1 MWVGVGHVGPHL
13 GLEHFANSRWST
25 FSALSFDGSAHEIT
39 ALFRDRDGCLWVGTE
54 RSGIYRINGS
64 QVDTFNR
71 ADGLSS
77 NNITGFQQDSEGDV
91 WVTTAGGLDV
101 FRKRPVVLSIT
112 HKLSSKDEAEL
123 DIGEAGHSSPHD
135 GVSWRWILGACE
147 VASESGKFSEI

>member
-101 FRKRPVVLSIT
+101 FRKRPVVTYSSREGLS
-112 HKLSSKDEAEL
+112 A
-123 DIGEAGHSSPHD
+123 D
-135 GVSWRWILGACE
+135 GVHAVWNEEMDLSGCRILRPLTR
-147 VASESGKFSEI
+147 F